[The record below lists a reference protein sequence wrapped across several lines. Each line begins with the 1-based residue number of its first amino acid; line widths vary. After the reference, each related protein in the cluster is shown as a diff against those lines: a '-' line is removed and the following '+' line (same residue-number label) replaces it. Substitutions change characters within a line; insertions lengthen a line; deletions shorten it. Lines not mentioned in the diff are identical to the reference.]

1 SLYRGGLTMYDWAPD
16 SIACQAAPSP
26 PQRHDEDDRRARE
39 STAEGPQE
47 FDAVPIAQLAPDHD
61 RIKVIGEREL
71 QTLLSSGGGPDDPA
85 FASQGGDA
93 QNLVV
98 FVAVNHEDGNGGCAV
113 RPRDLR
119 GSRLGHGGSVGA

>member
-1 SLYRGGLTMYDWAPD
+1 MSSSWMLKYSYTERPRSPERGRSRPRN
-16 SIACQAAPSP
+16 P
-26 PQRHDEDDRRARE
+26 
-39 STAEGPQE
+39 
-47 FDAVPIAQLAPDHD
+47 VPIGQLAPGHD
-61 RIKVIGEREL
+61 RIKVVGEREL

-85 FASQGGDA
+85 FASEGGDA